1 MGYAGTLRV
10 LSIITE
16 QSMDLFSPKH
26 LLMILVIVLLVFGT
40 KKLRSIGSDLGGA
53 VRGFKKAMSDGESEE
68 QARQIEGPAGKDA
81 EFPEVAAKAP
91 APAAAGADSK
101 SAAPHA

>member
-1 MGYAGTLRV
+1 MVHAGALWV
-10 LSIITE
+10 LSKVTE

-26 LLMILVIVLLVFGT
+26 LLMIVIIVLLVFGT
-40 KKLRSIGSDLGGA
+40 KKLRSLGSDLGSA
-53 VRGFKKAMSDGESEE
+53 VRGFKKAMNDGESEE

-91 APAAAGADSK
+91 AKAAAAAESK

>member
-1 MGYAGTLRV
+1 
-10 LSIITE
+10 
-16 QSMDLFSPKH
+16 MDLFSPKH
-26 LLMILVIVLLVFGT
+26 LLMIVIIVLLVFGT
-40 KKLRSIGSDLGGA
+40 KKLRSLGSDLGSA

-68 QARQIEGPAGKDA
+68 QAKQIQGPGGKDA

-91 APAAAGADSK
+91 APAAAAASSAPESK